1 MNLTEKMENV
11 QASIFDYE
19 IKDLSNNI
27 VNIFTEVIERKLISS
42 SDVEKLNYLNALMS
56 HCLRAMQSADY
67 LRLADLL
74 EYELKPLVGGNN
86 N

>member
-11 QASIFDYE
+11 QSSIFDYE

-27 VNIFTEVIERKLISS
+27 VNIFTEVIESKLISS
-42 SDVEKLNYLNALMS
+42 SDVEKLNYLNALMN
-56 HCLRAMQSADY
+56 HCLNSMQNADY

-86 N
+86 K